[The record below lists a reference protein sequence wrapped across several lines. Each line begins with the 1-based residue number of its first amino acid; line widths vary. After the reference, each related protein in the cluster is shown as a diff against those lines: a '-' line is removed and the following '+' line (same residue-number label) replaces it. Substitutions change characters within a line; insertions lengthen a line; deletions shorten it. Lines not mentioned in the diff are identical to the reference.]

1 MASPDTRKHCRIATE
16 DLRWTCDPINVG
28 AASTADVRPLTGV
41 AGQED
46 AIEALRFGLE
56 TTAPGQNVY
65 VRGLSGTGRSELVR
79 RLLDEVSPSCQ
90 LADDRCYVR
99 NFERPDRPALIT
111 LPRGRGR
118 EFRDDI
124 DELIGFLGAQL
135 IPQLQ
140 SDGIKARRAELDKEL
155 QERIQALGGPFEA
168 ELAENGLA
176 LVMLQVQGGNQP
188 AILPVIDGEPA
199 PPERLRQLVAEG
211 KLEAEAAAALRARSA
226 EYGQRFGDLNQSMN
240 EAREDHRRATR
251 DLIIEEA
258 RALLDFTITRIK
270 RTFTG
275 EAVERFVEGIVED
288 VVSNQLGALEQGQ
301 DLARLYRVNLIAGH
315 GAGEGCPVLIETQP
329 TLQNLLGTIDR
340 QVLPGGGVHSDHLM
354 IQPGALL
361 RADGGFLVLEARDL
375 LAEPGAWQVLVR
387 TLRTGQLEIR
397 PQESLLFGSSAVL
410 KPEPIP
416 VRVKVILIGDPGL
429 YHLLDGR
436 DPDFPHLFKVLADF
450 DQTLPRGAEGVQAY
464 AGVLSR
470 VAQEEGLRPF
480 GADAVAALAEHGAR
494 IAGRNDRLTTRT
506 SRLLDLARE
515 GAYLAQKRGAEVTGA
530 EDVREAVRRNR
541 RRGDLPA
548 RRFRE
553 AIADGT
559 IRIQT
564 DGAVVGQVNGLATT
578 QAGPLTYGFPARIT
592 ATMGAGT
599 RGTVNIEGEAR
610 LSGAIHTKGFAILG
624 GLIRHLLRG
633 VQHPLAFSASI
644 AFEQSYGGIDGDSA
658 SGAETCCLLSALT
671 GVPLRQSVAMTGA
684 IDQHGHIQPI
694 GAATEKVEGFYD
706 ACVDAGLTGEQGV
719 IIPRA
724 NQRDLMLREDVVAA
738 CEAGRFHVWSVETI
752 QQALEVFTGEVAGEA
767 DEHGHYPEG
776 TLLRRAEEAV
786 ADYWRMARGLPVDEE
801 ADEGGNAEQPA

>member
-1 MASPDTRKHCRIATE
+1 MSEPTRTTCRIAPE
-16 DLRWTCDPINVG
+16 DLRWTCDPADVG
-28 AASTADVRPLTGV
+28 AASTADVPPLSGV

-65 VRGLSGTGRSELVR
+65 VRGLSGTGRSELLR
-79 RLLDEVSPSCQ
+79 RLLDEVSPSCR

-99 NFERPDRPALIT
+99 NFERPDRPALVT

-118 EFRDDI
+118 DLRDEI
-124 DELIGFLGAQL
+124 DELIAFLGAQL

-140 SDGIKARRAELDKEL
+140 SEGIKARRAELEREL
-155 QERIQALGGPFEA
+155 QEQVQTLSGPFEA

-176 LVMLQVQGGNQP
+176 LVMLQVNGGNQP

-211 KLEAEAAAALRARSA
+211 KLEAGDAAALRTRSA
-226 EYGQRFGDLNQSMN
+226 EFGQRFGDLSQSMN
-240 EAREDHRRATR
+240 EAREEHRRAVR

-258 RALLDFTITRIK
+258 RTLLDFTITRIK
-270 RTFTG
+270 RTFPSD
-275 EAVERFVEGIVED
+275 AVEHFVDGIVED
-288 VVSNQLGALEQGQ
+288 VVSNQLGALEQGE
-301 DLARLYRVNLIAGH
+301 DLTRLYRVNLIAGH
-315 GAGEGCPVLIETQP
+315 AADESCPVLIETQP

-340 QVLPGGGVHSDHLM
+340 QVLPGGGAHSDHLM
-354 IQPGALL
+354 IHPGALL

-387 TLRTGQLEIR
+387 TLRTGKLEIR
-397 PQESLLFGSSAVL
+397 PQESLLFGSTAVL

-416 VRVKVILIGDPGL
+416 IRVKVILIGDPGL

-450 DQTLPRGAEGVQAY
+450 DQTLDRDAAGVQAY
-464 AGVLSR
+464 AGLLSR
-470 VAQEEGLRPF
+470 VAQEEGLQPF

-515 GAYLAQKRGAEVTGA
+515 AGYLAQKRGAEVTSA
-530 EDVREAVRRNR
+530 EDVRQAVRRNK

-564 DGAVVGQVNGLATT
+564 RDEVVGQVNGLATT
-578 QAGPLTYGFPARIT
+578 HAGPLTYGFPARIT
-592 ATMGAGT
+592 ATMGPGT
-599 RGTVNIEGEAR
+599 RGTVNIEGEAH

-633 VQHPLAFSASI
+633 VGHPLAFSASI

-694 GAATEKVEGFYD
+694 GAATEKIEGFYD
-706 ACVDAGLTGEQGV
+706 ACTDAGLTGEQGV

-738 CEAGRFHVWSVETI
+738 CAEGRFHVWAVGTI
-752 QQALEVFTGEVAGEA
+752 QQALEVFTDLPAGEA
-767 DEHGHYPEG
+767 DVEGRYPEG
-776 TLLRRAEEAV
+776 TLLALATERAD
-786 ADYWRMARGLPVDEE
+786 DYWRMSRGLPVEDDDEE
-801 ADEGGNAEQPA
+801 